1 MDPNATIHVNI
12 RNMDGTVLEEDASAI
27 SSYNEVGL
35 FDVLPMHANFISII
49 KDKVIIHHGKEA
61 KEVPIGVGILR
72 VTNNVANIYLGVA
85 TEPHEVPQSK
95 Q

>member
-1 MDPNATIHVNI
+1 
-12 RNMDGTVLEEDASAI
+12 MDGTVLEEDATAI

-49 KDKVIIHHGKEA
+49 KDKVIIHHGKEQ

-72 VTNNVANIYLGVA
+72 VIDNTANIYLGVA
-85 TEPHEVPQSK
+85 TEPHEVPQAK